1 MNKAFLDFNEKAIA
15 AGIQKGAPPLAKQL
29 ELTAERMSEFAK
41 NSKHESD
48 NEEEE
53 NEPSLSAQ
61 TVEIGQERAPNSRR
75 RAAGS
80 GTTPVSI
87 LGYQT
92 TIEEEHDD
100 YDGEIAHQDPAPPAQ
115 LDQFLLSDWTATEA
129 IQLSRNDFPQPT
141 TATEDE
147 SQSMQQYRVEIP
159 ETTIFAQNSLSF
171 DSMALPEDLNSSV
184 GKRSLELMSLPMPT
198 SHSYR
203 ETSFARRL
211 MRSTAE
217 ANIRLMTNPNSRPED
232 RKRLCKFTWCF
243 AKSSDMIEHMMTMA
257 QKTVRDGIENWEAP
271 WLHLGGAGLHYPRE
285 GVDGETP
292 APAWWAN
299 EVPMGPRRSTQP
311 ETPMP
316 DDMAIAEIIQR
327 VQVAGDWFDSSD
339 VEQYLRTKGLYLD
352 GHSSIVEI
360 TEPDET
366 VPELQETQIPSVSSP
381 EVSSPKDSTRGPL
394 SPQGIDTSW
403 FNDPFVS
410 GTDYGW
416 TEDMPVPDVNMDF
429 SFDNVDYSFPK
440 DVDPSFDFSQYSE
453 TMPTFNTK
461 MKKFLDVEKFLNG
474 KTSSSSPFMSAA
486 DLRSDIARE
495 HLYRSHS
502 WFPKGYY

>member
-1 MNKAFLDFNEKAIA
+1 MNKAFLDFNEKAVA

-29 ELTAERMSEFAK
+29 ELTAERISELAK

-53 NEPSLSAQ
+53 NEPNLSTQ

-75 RAAGS
+75 TAAGS
-80 GTTPVSI
+80 GTTPASM

-92 TIEEEHDD
+92 TFEEEPED
-100 YDGEIAHQDPAPPAQ
+100 YDGETAHQDPASPAE
-115 LDQFLLSDWTATEA
+115 LDQFPLSDWTATEA
-129 IQLSRNDFPQPT
+129 MQQYRNDFPQPT
-141 TATEDE
+141 GATEDE

-159 ETTIFAQNSLSF
+159 ETTIFAQNPLAF
-171 DSMALPEDLNSSV
+171 DLMTLPGDLNSSV

-198 SHSYR
+198 SHSYQ

-211 MRSTAE
+211 MRSTVE

-232 RKRLCKFTWCF
+232 LKRLCKFTWCF

-271 WLHLGGAGLHYPRE
+271 RLHLGGAGLHYPRE

-311 ETPMP
+311 ETRMP

-339 VEQYLRTKGLYLD
+339 VEQYLRRKGLYLD
-352 GHSSIVEI
+352 GQSSIVEI

-366 VPELQETQIPSVSSP
+366 VPELQEIQIPSVSSP

-429 SFDNVDYSFPK
+429 SFGNVNYSFPK
-440 DVDPSFDFSQYSE
+440 DADPSFDFSQYPE

-474 KTSSSSPFMSAA
+474 KTSPQESFYASS
-486 DLRSDIARE
+486 
-495 HLYRSHS
+495 
-502 WFPKGYY
+502 